1 MAIVQG
7 IKEKCHLPI
16 YDSLTVDGAQQLR
29 DVEGTSTLKFFV
41 NVQGKTKLETNLQSA
56 SLLPHYNT
64 FEARAMRVVISDLP
78 PEFPKDLTLEDSDY
92 PVTNDD
98 DFQVLVDGEGNVLP
112 VDDQGNVVTPPS
124 DTDPLQIFSVFAN
137 FELGMDRI
145 MELLTE
151 ARENVD
157 QLAFIDVDEDGVS
170 LTAVNDNDEV
180 LDVDDDTLVKNVLE
194 AGASIDISVG
204 DLERLISDLDERDQ
218 PPKEQLKP
226 NNGSGTIIG
235 KLIYN
240 TVTTL
245 YVGEK
250 IMIQMP
256 TWFFPAGAGPYSE
269 TGRFTTHG
277 EPSPMATFRFAE
289 AIQVDRGQNFRVE
302 MEVPDTDVLKEIQR
316 IYGPLNIWVVLDGYM
331 TRDVQ

>member
-1 MAIVQG
+1 MARVENVMERIQG
-7 IKEKCHLPI
+7 PL
-16 YDSLTVDGAQQLR
+16 YDSISVAPEEQIG
-29 DVEGTSTLKFFV
+29 DVEKSGTLKFFV

-78 PEFPKDLTLEDSDY
+78 PEYPADEEVGPLATTEDLEVSGPDGMGFTISNATVVPTPLTSNSAFTAEVETTIDGLARLFREASESDDGTAELDVYDDAVRLVFAGTAIKDKTVIDAVANLGGTVVLYKEDLEDM
-92 PVTNDD
+92 ND
-98 DFQVLVDGEGNVLP
+98 
-112 VDDQGNVVTPPS
+112 
-124 DTDPLQIFSVFAN
+124 
-137 FELGMDRI
+137 
-145 MELLTE
+145 
-151 ARENVD
+151 
-157 QLAFIDVDEDGVS
+157 S
-170 LTAVNDNDEV
+170 LKTKAI
-180 LDVDDDTLVKNVLE
+180 T
-194 AGASIDISVG
+194 
-204 DLERLISDLDERDQ
+204 
-218 PPKEQLKP
+218 KEQLDP

-250 IMIQMP
+250 QMISMP

-277 EPSPMATFRFAE
+277 EPSPTATFRFAE
-289 AIQVDRGQNFRVE
+289 PVYIDKQQNFRVE
-302 MEVPDTDVLKEIQR
+302 IEVPDTETLKDIQR
-316 IYGPLNIWVVLDGYM
+316 IYGPMNIWVVLDGYM